1 MSVQSLCHRFCIVMA
16 LWPPF
21 LFVSRR
27 LLMRLGPVSLVFTLG
42 SIGFVTT
49 CWFHFISFDFFFL
62 AHLTRF
68 SSDSFIL
75 LTSSFFFFLQSAV
88 FGFWFF
94 FFGLELICR
103 FWSFWCLVHFSPISG
118 AGFSFLVWR
127 FLLGFFCNDWYFFL
141 SHFYGHFRYLF
152 NIFFILFKVLTGL
165 WPLFRILQWI
175 FDEFSCLF
183 KIFFHFIWQFW
194 LVYGHYLELFFV
206 WKNIDDSH
214 ATFLFVLE
222 LLVIFC
228 CTFSM
233 VIWYSFHWLW
243 RIRQTWGIC
252 VRFFSHYVIMR
263 FVGDFFYCF
272 LSAVSYYFH
281 FRWWFRPVCGRY
293 VRLCRDFWAILA
305 GFRLLCYILERF
317 FVISGHFGGFFAVKH
332 WNLKVEVIELA

>member
-49 CWFHFISFDFFFL
+49 CWFHFISFDFFL

-75 LTSSFFFFLQSAV
+75 LTSSFFFFCNLRFLG
-88 FGFWFF
+88 FGFFFWVGTDLPFLVILVSGAFFANFWGGFF
-94 FFGLELICR
+94 FSRLKIFTRFFLQRLIFFCPTFTAIFGIYSISFSFYSR
-103 FWSFWCLVHFSPISG
+103 FWLVYDRYFAFSN
-118 AGFSFLVWR
+118 GFLTSFLVYSR
-127 FLLGFFCNDWYFFL
+127 FF
-141 SHFYGHFRYLF
+141 
-152 NIFFILFKVLTGL
+152 
-165 WPLFRILQWI
+165 
-175 FDEFSCLF
+175 
-183 KIFFHFIWQFW
+183 FFHFIWQFW